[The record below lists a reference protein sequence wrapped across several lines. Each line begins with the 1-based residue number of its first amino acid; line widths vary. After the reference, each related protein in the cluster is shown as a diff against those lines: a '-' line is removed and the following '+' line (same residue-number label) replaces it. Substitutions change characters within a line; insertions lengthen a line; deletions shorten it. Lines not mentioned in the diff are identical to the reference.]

1 MKVLIATGN
10 RHKFQEIRAILQV
23 PHLQL
28 IPLSEIPGA
37 PGVEEDG
44 NTFQAN
50 ASKKASTLARYAG
63 CWTLADDSGLEVEA
77 LGGAPGVWSARY
89 AGLPSDDK
97 ANNMKLLSAM
107 DGKTDRRA
115 RFRCV
120 IALADPEGTVR
131 TVTGDCPGKLLR
143 GPRGGAGFG
152 YDPLF
157 VPDGHDVTFA
167 ELDAATKNRISHR
180 AQALD
185 KAMREWGL
193 FLAGEPE
200 QWGAK

>member
-10 RHKFQEIRAILQV
+10 RHKFQEIQAILGV
-23 PHLQL
+23 LPLRL
-28 IPLSEIPGA
+28 IPLSELPGA

-44 NTFQAN
+44 DTFEAN
-50 ASKKASTLARYAG
+50 ASKKAFTLARFAG
-63 CWTLADDSGLEVEA
+63 CWTLADDSGLEVEV

-89 AGLPSDDK
+89 AGLPSNDQ

-120 IALADPEGTVR
+120 IALADPAGNVR
-131 TVTGDCPGKLLR
+131 TVAGACPGKLLL

-167 ELDAATKNRISHR
+167 ELDSATKNRISHR
-180 AQALD
+180 AQALGA
-185 KAMREWGL
+185 AMRAWGS

-200 QWGAK
+200 QWGDT